1 MITIIQQIPDFIEF
15 VGRSDSV
22 LKHFKNMEADYN
34 KIDFEIDSDSEN
46 KHTLSFDNIECVNID
61 FYYNNQPP
69 ILNKFSVLLQTN
81 NKIIGI
87 TGLSGNGKS
96 TFAKLLLKMYQP
108 KSGDIYIDGINIR
121 DIDANYIRKN
131 ITYVNQTSKL
141 FDKKVIDNVFY
152 GCNDITICSKHLDE
166 IMKYPKIR
174 DLYKNVDF
182 QNKVAGSLGENLSGG
197 QRQIINII
205 GGLINPSKILI
216 LDEPTNA
223 LDTHLKQELLGLIR
237 DFKNYKKCIMIITH
251 DKDTF
256 SLFDEK
262 IEI

>member
-1 MITIIQQIPDFIEF
+1 MITIIQQIPDFVEF
-15 VGRSDSV
+15 IGRSDSV
-22 LKHFKNMEADYN
+22 LKHFNKMNIDYRQI
-34 KIDFEIDSDSEN
+34 KIEEEKEEVNNVILN
-46 KHTLSFDNIECVNID
+46 FDHIEFVNIV
-61 FYYNNQPP
+61 FYYNNKIP
-69 ILNKFSVLLQTN
+69 ILNNFNTSISTN

-96 TFAKLLLKMYQP
+96 TFAKILLKMYQP
-108 KSGDIYIDGINIR
+108 ISGDVYIDGINIR

-141 FDKKVIDNVFY
+141 FDKKIIENVFY
-152 GCNDITICSKHLDE
+152 GCNDLTICSEYLEE

-182 QNKVAGSLGENLSGG
+182 HNKLAGSLGENLSGG

-205 GGLINPSKILI
+205 GGLINPSEILI

-223 LDTHLKQELLGLIR
+223 LDRNLKKELLDLIR
-237 DFKNYKKCIMIITH
+237 NFKKYKKCIMIITH
-251 DKDTF
+251 DKDVFT
-256 SLFDEK
+256 LFDEK